1 MAKDR
6 LSGKFAVILY
16 SDVAGST
23 RSKQQD
29 EQLTLDRITCNR
41 YILSWCLITC
51 LTCGFYTASLFASPD
66 YWPTNGWRSSPPED
80 QGMDS
85 GKLIQM
91 LEKVRDEKYFLDS
104 ITIIRNGYLVTD
116 AYIYPYKKHTRHS
129 IYSVTK
135 SFTSALVGIALDKG
149 YIKSVRQ
156 PLLEFFPEKTI
167 ANLDEQK
174 KEITLENILT
184 MSSGL
189 DTQDSWVYQRRG
201 IYKMQMS
208 GDWAQYVLDLP
219 MARKPGEH
227 FDYSNG
233 GSYLLSAILQKTTGM
248 SPLEFAKIH
257 LFGPLGI
264 TDVYWPISPQGI
276 NTGHDGMKLVPIDMA
291 KLGLL
296 YLNNGRWEDK
306 QIVSKAWVEDSTR
319 THIHALD
326 TGIDGYG
333 YQWWVPSANGNSPE
347 YYMALGHLG
356 QFIFVVPQKNLVV
369 VFTSYLS
376 DDSFFIAKKLL
387 DNYIIPAAVSSHP
400 LPAQTKEKEHLDS
413 LIANFAKAPS

>member
-6 LSGKFAVILY
+6 LSGKLAVILY

-23 RSKQQD
+23 RSKHQD
-29 EQLTLDRITCNR
+29 EQQTHGCITYNR
-41 YILSWCLITC
+41 YILSWFLLTFLICVFFT
-51 LTCGFYTASLFASPD
+51 TTLFASPD
-66 YWPTNGWRSSPPED
+66 YWPTKGWRSSSPED

-85 GKLIQM
+85 GKLIEM
-91 LEKVRDEKYFLDS
+91 LEKVRDEKYPVDS

-116 AYIYPYKKHTRHS
+116 AYLYPHKKHTRHS

-135 SFTSALVGIALDKG
+135 SFTSALVGIALDKE

-167 ANLDEQK
+167 ANLNEQK
-174 KEITLENILT
+174 KEITLEHLLT

-189 DTQDSWVYQRRG
+189 DTRDSWVHNRVRLG
-201 IYKMQMS
+201 MMQAS
-208 GDWAQYVLDLP
+208 DDWAQYVLDLP
-219 MARKPGEH
+219 MARKPGKH

-264 TDVYWPISPQGI
+264 TDVTWPTGPQGI
-276 NTGHDGMKLVPIDMA
+276 NRGDDKMRLVPLDIA
-291 KLGLL
+291 KFGLL

-319 THIHALD
+319 THIHAPD
-326 TGIDGYG
+326 TGFDGYG
-333 YQWWVPSANGNSPE
+333 YQCWVPSANGNP
-347 YYMALGHLG
+347 L
-356 QFIFVVPQKNLVV
+356 N
-369 VFTSYLS
+369 
-376 DDSFFIAKKLL
+376 
-387 DNYIIPAAVSSHP
+387 IIW
-400 LPAQTKEKEHLDS
+400 L
-413 LIANFAKAPS
+413 